1 MQSRMITLSQNEIPR
16 KWYNA
21 LPDLP
26 RPLDPPLHPGTRE
39 PIGPEA
45 LTPLFPM
52 GLIEQ
57 EVSSQRWID
66 IPEEVLDILALW
78 RPTPMFRAVGLEKAL
93 GTPAKIFYKYEG
105 TSPAGS
111 HKPNTAV
118 AQAYYNKKENVKRI
132 ATETGAGQWGSALSF
147 ACSLFGIECMVYMV
161 RISFDQQPS
170 RKSLINTWGANV
182 VPSPSNL
189 TAAGRAALEKDPE
202 CSGSLGLAI
211 SEAVEDAAGRED
223 TKYALGSVL
232 NHVLLHQS
240 VIGQECIKQM
250 AAVGEYPDVVVGCHG
265 GGSNY
270 AGLTLPFL
278 PDKLGGK
285 NIRFVAV
292 EPKSCPSLTE
302 GKYEYDV
309 GDVAGMTPLMMM
321 YTLGHDF
328 MPAPIHAGGLRYHG
342 GAPIVSNLIHDGI
355 MEAISV
361 EQKQIF
367 ESAVLFARTEG
378 HIPAPESAHAI
389 HGAVAEALKC
399 KESGESKTI
408 LFGLSGHGHFDMGA
422 YDAYFS
428 GRM

>member
-1 MQSRMITLSQNEIPR
+1 MITLSQNEIPR

-26 RPLDPPLHPGTRE
+26 RPLDPPLHPGTKE

-45 LTPLFPM
+45 LAPLFPM

-161 RISFDQQPS
+161 RISFDQKPY

-189 TAAGRAALEKDPE
+189 TAAGRAALEKDPD
-202 CSGSLGLAI
+202 CTGSLGLAI

-240 VIGQECIKQM
+240 VVGQECIKQM

-292 EPKSCPSLTE
+292 EPKSCPTLTE
-302 GKYEYDV
+302 GKYEYDF
-309 GDVAGMTPLMMM
+309 GDVAGMTPLLMM

-342 GAPIVSNLIHDGI
+342 GAPIISNLIRDGI

-428 GRM
+428 GKM